1 MDSNYRLSSLPE
13 LFQNLGQ
20 IVVCE
25 QDGDVAM
32 GIADL
37 EEIVDRLCQGF
48 EEWGAKPGDRIA
60 IWLPNGVPYIALMW
74 ATSRL
79 GLVLVSINTRYRS
92 SEVADIVGR
101 SGARLLVVDPGF
113 LGIDFSGILAEI
125 KQSDLLLEGVISLD
139 DNIELPWPTIRWSD
153 LIKSERSLIDRSD
166 RDLPWI
172 VFSTSGTTSQPKLV
186 LHNQSGPADHARDLA
201 PTFGHVAMAAV
212 PMCGVFGYSMLLGAM
227 GAGSDLITM
236 PIFDADLT
244 GTAIEKYGVNTFHGS
259 DEMLDR
265 IIRVGTD
272 LSSLDPVGYARFNN
286 ALENVPEDAAKA
298 GLNAIGLYGMS
309 EVHALYSRRS
319 LRPKERMSIPG
330 GSLVSV
336 EASARVVNPDTSKV
350 LEIGEEGELQ
360 LRGPSLFAG
369 YLADGGES
377 IDSVL
382 TSKHFDHDWFRTGDL
397 ARMEDEVT
405 FEYLAR
411 LGDVLRLGGFLVN
424 PAEIEECLLSQE
436 GVDAVQVVGVDLS
449 GGPKAVAFVVS
460 EQSIDAQKLRNE
472 CRNRLASFKVP
483 ALIIQLQ
490 EFPTTESANG
500 TKIQKVRLRDIAIEA
515 LTNN

>member
-1 MDSNYRLSSLPE
+1 
-13 LFQNLGQ
+13 
-20 IVVCE
+20 
-25 QDGDVAM
+25 
-32 GIADL
+32 
-37 EEIVDRLCQGF
+37 
-48 EEWGAKPGDRIA
+48 
-60 IWLPNGVPYIALMW
+60 
-74 ATSRL
+74 
-79 GLVLVSINTRYRS
+79 
-92 SEVADIVGR
+92 
-101 SGARLLVVDPGF
+101 
-113 LGIDFSGILAEI
+113 
-125 KQSDLLLEGVISLD
+125 
-139 DNIELPWPTIRWSD
+139 
-153 LIKSERSLIDRSD
+153 
-166 RDLPWI
+166 
-172 VFSTSGTTSQPKLV
+172 
-186 LHNQSGPADHARDLA
+186 
-201 PTFGHVAMAAV
+201 
-212 PMCGVFGYSMLLGAM
+212 
-227 GAGSDLITM
+227 
-236 PIFDADLT
+236 
-244 GTAIEKYGVNTFHGS
+244 
-259 DEMLDR
+259 
-265 IIRVGTD
+265 
-272 LSSLDPVGYARFNN
+272 
-286 ALENVPEDAAKA
+286 
-298 GLNAIGLYGMS
+298 
-309 EVHALYSRRS
+309 
-319 LRPKERMSIPG
+319 MSIPG
-330 GSLVSV
+330 GSLVSI

-436 GVDAVQVVGVDLS
+436 GVDAVQVVGVDLP

>member
-1 MDSNYRLSSLPE
+1 MNSNYGLSSLPE

-25 QDGDVAM
+25 QDGDAAM
-32 GIADL
+32 SIADL
-37 EEIVDRLCQGF
+37 EEIVDRLCRGF

-60 IWLPNGVPYIALMW
+60 VWLPNGVPYIALMW

-139 DNIELPWPTIRWSD
+139 DDIELPWPTIRWSD

-201 PTFGHVAMAAV
+201 STFGNVAMAAV

-236 PIFDADLT
+236 PIFDADLSA
-244 GTAIEKYGVNTFHGS
+244 TAIEKYGVNTFHGS
-259 DEMLDR
+259 DEMIAR
-265 IIRVGTD
+265 IIQVGTD

-309 EVHALYSRRS
+309 EVHALYARRS

-330 GSLVSV
+330 GSLASI
-336 EASARVVNPDTSKV
+336 EASARVVNPETSKV

-369 YLADGGES
+369 YLADGGEN
-377 IDSVL
+377 IDSGL

-449 GGPKAVAFVVS
+449 SGPKAVAFVVS
-460 EQSIDAQKLRNE
+460 EQIIDAQKLRNE

-515 LTNN
+515 LSNN

>member
-25 QDGDVAM
+25 QDGDVATS
-32 GIADL
+32 IADL

-60 IWLPNGVPYIALMW
+60 VWLPNGLPYIALMW

-201 PTFGHVAMAAV
+201 STFGNVAMAAV

-244 GTAIEKYGVNTFHGS
+244 GLAIEKYGVNTFTVL
-259 DEMLDR
+259 MKC
-265 IIRVGTD
+265 
-272 LSSLDPVGYARFNN
+272 SL
-286 ALENVPEDAAKA
+286 
-298 GLNAIGLYGMS
+298 GL
-309 EVHALYSRRS
+309 
-319 LRPKERMSIPG
+319 
-330 GSLVSV
+330 
-336 EASARVVNPDTSKV
+336 
-350 LEIGEEGELQ
+350 
-360 LRGPSLFAG
+360 
-369 YLADGGES
+369 
-377 IDSVL
+377 
-382 TSKHFDHDWFRTGDL
+382 FR
-397 ARMEDEVT
+397 
-405 FEYLAR
+405 
-411 LGDVLRLGGFLVN
+411 
-424 PAEIEECLLSQE
+424 
-436 GVDAVQVVGVDLS
+436 
-449 GGPKAVAFVVS
+449 
-460 EQSIDAQKLRNE
+460 
-472 CRNRLASFKVP
+472 
-483 ALIIQLQ
+483 
-490 EFPTTESANG
+490 
-500 TKIQKVRLRDIAIEA
+500 
-515 LTNN
+515 

>member
-1 MDSNYRLSSLPE
+1 
-13 LFQNLGQ
+13 
-20 IVVCE
+20 
-25 QDGDVAM
+25 
-32 GIADL
+32 
-37 EEIVDRLCQGF
+37 
-48 EEWGAKPGDRIA
+48 
-60 IWLPNGVPYIALMW
+60 
-74 ATSRL
+74 
-79 GLVLVSINTRYRS
+79 
-92 SEVADIVGR
+92 
-101 SGARLLVVDPGF
+101 
-113 LGIDFSGILAEI
+113 
-125 KQSDLLLEGVISLD
+125 
-139 DNIELPWPTIRWSD
+139 
-153 LIKSERSLIDRSD
+153 
-166 RDLPWI
+166 
-172 VFSTSGTTSQPKLV
+172 
-186 LHNQSGPADHARDLA
+186 
-201 PTFGHVAMAAV
+201 
-212 PMCGVFGYSMLLGAM
+212 
-227 GAGSDLITM
+227 
-236 PIFDADLT
+236 
-244 GTAIEKYGVNTFHGS
+244 VNTFHGS

-272 LSSLDPVGYARFNN
+272 LSSVDPVGYARFNN

-330 GSLVSV
+330 GSLVSI

-436 GVDAVQVVGVDLS
+436 GVDAVQVVGVDLP